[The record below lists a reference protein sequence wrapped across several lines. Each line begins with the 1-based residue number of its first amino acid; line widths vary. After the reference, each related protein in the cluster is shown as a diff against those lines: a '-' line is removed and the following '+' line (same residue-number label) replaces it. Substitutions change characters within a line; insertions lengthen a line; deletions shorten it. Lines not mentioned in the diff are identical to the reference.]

1 VFICVVSNN
10 FSEEQL
16 MKKKP
21 FALKRIKNDQRGSP
35 LIEEGILIGLA
46 LFAFVLLVAIVSDI
60 LGFTQDIFQDV
71 SERLKDLSP

>member
-1 VFICVVSNN
+1 MNN
-10 FSEEQL
+10 DL
-16 MKKKP
+16 TGLRRLKKNYR
-21 FALKRIKNDQRGSP
+21 ASP

-71 SERLKDLSP
+71 AERLRDLKP

>member
-1 VFICVVSNN
+1 
-10 FSEEQL
+10 
-16 MKKKP
+16 MKKKLL
-21 FALKRIKNDQRGSP
+21 ALRKISKNKKASP

-71 SERLKDLSP
+71 SEKLQGLKP

>member
-1 VFICVVSNN
+1 
-10 FSEEQL
+10 
-16 MKKKP
+16 MKKKELTH
-21 FALKRIKNDQRGSP
+21 FKKISDNKRASP

-71 SERLKDLSP
+71 SERLKDLNP

>member
-1 VFICVVSNN
+1 
-10 FSEEQL
+10 
-16 MKKKP
+16 MKKEIIHLNK
-21 FALKRIKNDQRGSP
+21 ISKNKKASP

-71 SERLKDLSP
+71 SEKLKGLNP

>member
-1 VFICVVSNN
+1 
-10 FSEEQL
+10 
-16 MKKKP
+16 MKKDRNAIWK
-21 FALKRIKNDQRGSP
+21 LRKDKRASP

-71 SERLKDLSP
+71 SDKLRNLAP

>member
-1 VFICVVSNN
+1 
-10 FSEEQL
+10 
-16 MKKKP
+16 MKKNMI
-21 FALKRIKNDQRGSP
+21 ALRKIKKSKKASP

-71 SERLKDLSP
+71 SDKLQGLRP

>member
-1 VFICVVSNN
+1 
-10 FSEEQL
+10 
-16 MKKKP
+16 MKKERTSLRR
-21 FALKRIKNDQRGSP
+21 LKKDRRASP

-71 SERLKDLSP
+71 SEKLRGLNP

>member
-1 VFICVVSNN
+1 
-10 FSEEQL
+10 
-16 MKKKP
+16 MKKNLL
-21 FALKRIKNDQRGSP
+21 ALRKITNNKKASP

-71 SERLKDLSP
+71 SDKLQGLKP

>member
-1 VFICVVSNN
+1 
-10 FSEEQL
+10 
-16 MKKKP
+16 MKKNLL
-21 FALKRIKNDQRGSP
+21 ALRKITKSKKASP

-71 SERLKDLSP
+71 SDKLQGLKP

>member
-1 VFICVVSNN
+1 
-10 FSEEQL
+10 
-16 MKKKP
+16 MKKNLL
-21 FALKRIKNDQRGSP
+21 ALRKITKSRKASP

-71 SERLKDLSP
+71 SDKLQGLKP

>member
-1 VFICVVSNN
+1 
-10 FSEEQL
+10 
-16 MKKKP
+16 MKKELFGLRRLQKSYR
-21 FALKRIKNDQRGSP
+21 ASP

-71 SERLKDLSP
+71 AEKLKDLKP

>member
-1 VFICVVSNN
+1 MILIRKN
-10 FSEEQL
+10 
-16 MKKKP
+16 
-21 FALKRIKNDQRGSP
+21 KRASP

-71 SERLKDLSP
+71 SDKLRNLTP